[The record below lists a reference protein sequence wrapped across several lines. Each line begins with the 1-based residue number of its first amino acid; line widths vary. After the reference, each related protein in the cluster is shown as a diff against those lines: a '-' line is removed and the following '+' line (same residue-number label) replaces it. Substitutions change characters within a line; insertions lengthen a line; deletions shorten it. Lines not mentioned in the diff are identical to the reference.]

1 MKKII
6 LMTFAIL
13 SCGIANAQ
21 NQPEVKKDKNIEITP
36 QIGLSSSNYYSGDTK
51 LNNSAISGLNI
62 GVGLDYYFNDR
73 WSLRSGLFYQ
83 KMGSTYS
90 ESSFK
95 TSKDELFYLTIPIN
109 ANWHFGS
116 TRKWNLNFGP
126 SVGFLTSAQNQKGGD
141 LNQGGA
147 YYNKTDVGLTFE
159 NGFLFTD
166 LERTLIDIAIRPA
179 YSGGVFE
186 VLEAF
191 EIAKEKIDVYK
202 LNKYLEILNYIYP
215 YHQLIG
221 FYMDKA
227 GYDEKTLDVFNKKSD
242 FDFYLTYNISNKE
255 YNKKWKI
262 YYPKGF

>member
-1 MKKII
+1 MPKKTKTMKKII

-21 NQPEVKKDKNIEITP
+21 NQPEVKEDKNIEIIP

-126 SVGFLTSAQNQKGGD
+126 SIGFLTSAKYNGIDVTEYINSTQIGFNYGIGYKITVSD
-141 LNQGGA
+141 DASILLDYQGMSGL
-147 YYNKTDVGLTFE
+147 TDVVKDAPVSFRNAYGTF
-159 NGFLFTD
+159 N
-166 LERTLIDIAIRPA
+166 I
-179 YSGGVFE
+179 GV
-186 VLEAF
+186 VL
-191 EIAKEKIDVYK
+191 K
-202 LNKYLEILNYIYP
+202 L
-215 YHQLIG
+215 
-221 FYMDKA
+221 
-227 GYDEKTLDVFNKKSD
+227 
-242 FDFYLTYNISNKE
+242 
-255 YNKKWKI
+255 
-262 YYPKGF
+262 